1 MSAPLTR
8 PLRRYT
14 AGYVMGWGLPLTEE
28 HVDYLTAYLRAELD
42 LNEVVVVM
50 QDLYESGQ
58 LMGMPYQFY
67 EAVTH
72 LSQNGLIYVQGR
84 ALQ

>member
-1 MSAPLTR
+1 MTAPLIR
-8 PLRRYT
+8 PPRRYT
-14 AGYVMGWGLPLTEE
+14 DGYVMGWGLPLTEE
-28 HVDYLTAYLRAELD
+28 HVDYATAYLRAELD
-42 LNEVVVVM
+42 PNEVVVFM

-67 EAVTH
+67 EAVMH
-72 LSQNGLIYVQGR
+72 LAQNGLIYTQGR